1 MILFYF
7 NSGKDEIEKVEI
19 EKEII
24 HDTIY
29 VNVNC
34 QKKHC
39 DDLPKEVKEPKKL
52 VQQVEEE
59 KPDSVPEIKLET
71 GRKLI

>member
-7 NSGKDEIEKVEI
+7 NSSKDVEIEKVEI

-29 VNVNC
+29 VNVSC
-34 QKKHC
+34 QKRHF
-39 DDLPKEVKEPKKL
+39 DDLPKELKKPKKL
-52 VQQVEEE
+52 VHQVEEE
-59 KPDSVPEIKLET
+59 KPDSVPEVKLET
-71 GRKLI
+71 EVEN